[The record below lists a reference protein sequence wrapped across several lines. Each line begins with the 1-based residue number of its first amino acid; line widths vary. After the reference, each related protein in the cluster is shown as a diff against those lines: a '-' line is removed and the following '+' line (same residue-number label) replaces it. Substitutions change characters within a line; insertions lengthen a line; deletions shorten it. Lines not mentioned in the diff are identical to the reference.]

1 MNKAEFVNEIATKTN
16 KTKKE
21 AEELVEAVFGTI
33 VDKVSEGEKIAIAG
47 FGSFEKK
54 HKAARVGHNP
64 KTGESLNI
72 NEKDVP
78 AFKAS
83 SAFKESVK

>member
-47 FGSFEKK
+47 LGSFEKH
-54 HKAARVGHNP
+54 HKNSRKGVNP
-64 KTGESLNI
+64 KTGEKI
-72 NEKDVP
+72 DIAEKDVP
-78 AFKAS
+78 VFKAA
-83 SAFKESVK
+83 SAFKESCK